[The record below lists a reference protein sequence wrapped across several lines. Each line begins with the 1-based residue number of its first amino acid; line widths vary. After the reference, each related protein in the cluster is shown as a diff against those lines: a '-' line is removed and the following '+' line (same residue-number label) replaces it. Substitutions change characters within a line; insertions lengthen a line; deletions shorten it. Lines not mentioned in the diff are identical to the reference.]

1 MNILLLGSGGREHA
15 LAYKISQSPHCTKL
29 FIAPGNPGTEK
40 HGENVPV
47 NILDFNDIEKFVLHN
62 GIDMMVVG
70 PEEPLVKGIFDFFE
84 NSDQVPSISIIGP
97 SAAGAMLEGSKQFA
111 KEFMQRHSIP
121 SAAYASFTLETID
134 EAHSYLEKHTVPVVL
149 KANGLTAGKGV
160 VICETVEA
168 AHLEL
173 EEMLKGKFGSASTK
187 VVIEEYLKG
196 IEMSVFVVT
205 DGYDYRLLP
214 TAKDYKRIGEGDTG
228 LNTGGMGAISPVPFA
243 DEALMK
249 KVEQQI
255 IQPTMAGLQK
265 EKIVYRGFLYFGLM
279 VVNHEPYLIEYNCR
293 MGDPETEVV
302 IPRLQ
307 SDIVDLFLGVVNG
320 GLLQKELRVLPY
332 AAATVVLASGGY
344 PGDFE
349 KGKIVKN
356 LTKTSECLVFHAGTR
371 KRINGDIESNG
382 GRVLA
387 ITAFGRKLSDALKI
401 ANRNAEMISFEGK
414 YFRKDIGRDVM

>member
-1 MNILLLGSGGREHA
+1 NILLLGSGGREHA

-40 HGENVPV
+40 HGENVPIV
-47 NILDFNDIEKFVLHN
+47 ISDFNAIEKFVLHN
-62 GIDMMVVG
+62 SIDMIVVG
-70 PEEPLVKGIFDFFE
+70 PEELLVKGIYDFFE

-111 KEFMQRHSIP
+111 KDFMKRYSIP
-121 SAAYASFTLETID
+121 SASFAFFTLETID

-228 LNTGGMGAISPVPFA
+228 ANTGGMGAISPVPFA
-243 DEALMK
+243 DETLMK
-249 KVEQQI
+249 KIEQQI
-255 IQPTMAGLQK
+255 IQPTIAGLQK
-265 EKIVYRGFLYFGLM
+265 EQITYKGFLYFGLM
-279 VVNHEPYLIEYNCR
+279 IVNQEPYLIEYNCR

-307 SDIVDLFLGVVNG
+307 NDIVDLFLGIANG
-320 GLLQKELRVLPY
+320 GLLNKELRVLPY
-332 AAATVVLASGGY
+332 SAATVVLASGGY
-344 PGDFE
+344 PGEFE
-349 KGKIVKN
+349 KGKVVKN